1 MVIFTAGS
9 LCVPPYLAPDGK
21 DSQMKIYYTFNNGE
35 NSEVEVNEEIGAV
48 ILESRRK
55 EENMERNRRR
65 RCYSLDDVDFEG
77 DDFAD
82 ERTPE
87 SLFMEQLDNEHIKET
102 LDKLSETQ
110 RRRLLM
116 YAEGMSIE
124 DIARVEEVYHTSI
137 SRSIEAARKI
147 FLKNF

>member
-1 MVIFTAGS
+1 
-9 LCVPPYLAPDGK
+9 
-21 DSQMKIYYTFNNGE
+21 MKIKYTFDNGE

-65 RCYSLDDVDFEG
+65 RCYSLDDVDFAG
-77 DDFAD
+77 DAFAD
-82 ERTPE
+82 ARTPE

-102 LDKLSETQ
+102 LDKLSDLH

-116 YAEGMSIE
+116 LAQGLTIREIAKIEGVTVRAVFDSIE
-124 DIARVEEVYHTSI
+124 KAK
-137 SRSIEAARKI
+137 EAFKKI
-147 FLKNF
+147 Y

>member
-1 MVIFTAGS
+1 MTIN
-9 LCVPPYLAPDGK
+9 YH
-21 DSQMKIYYTFNNGE
+21 FNNGE
-35 NSEVEVNEEIGAV
+35 NSEVEVSEELGAV
-48 ILESRRK
+48 ILESRKK
-55 EENMERNRRR
+55 EDNMERNRRR
-65 RCYSLDDVDFEG
+65 CYSLNCMDFEG
-77 DDFAD
+77 EEFAD

-87 SLFMEQLDNEHIKET
+87 TLFFEQIDNEHILET

-116 YAEGMSIE
+116 YANGMSIE
-124 DIARVEEVYHTSI
+124 DIARVEGVYHTSI

>member
-1 MVIFTAGS
+1 
-9 LCVPPYLAPDGK
+9 
-21 DSQMKIYYTFNNGE
+21 MKIYYTFNNGE
-35 NSEVEVNEEIGAV
+35 NSEIEVNEEIGAV

-124 DIARVEEVYHTSI
+124 DIARVEGVYHTSI

>member
-1 MVIFTAGS
+1 MS
-9 LCVPPYLAPDGK
+9 HRSMPPDGK
-21 DSQMKIYYTFNNGE
+21 DSRMKINYTFNNGE

-77 DDFAD
+77 EDFAD
-82 ERTPE
+82 DRTPE
-87 SLFMEQLDNEHIKET
+87 SLLIEQIDNEHIKET

-116 YAEGMSIE
+116 LASGMSIS
-124 DIARVEEVYHTSI
+124 DIARQENRDFRTVYDSL
-137 SRSIEAARKI
+137 EAAKRK
-147 FLKNF
+147 FQKNF

>member
-1 MVIFTAGS
+1 
-9 LCVPPYLAPDGK
+9 
-21 DSQMKIYYTFNNGE
+21 MKIKYTFDNGE

-65 RCYSLDDVDFEG
+65 RCYSLDDIDFEG

-82 ERTPE
+82 DRTPE

-102 LDKLSETQ
+102 LDKLSDLH

-116 YAEGMSIE
+116 LAQGLTIREIAKIEGVTVRAVFDSIE
-124 DIARVEEVYHTSI
+124 KAK
-137 SRSIEAARKI
+137 EAFKKI
-147 FLKNF
+147 Y

>member
-1 MVIFTAGS
+1 
-9 LCVPPYLAPDGK
+9 
-21 DSQMKIYYTFNNGE
+21 MKIKYTFDNGE

-65 RCYSLDDVDFEG
+65 RCYSLDDIDFEG

-82 ERTPE
+82 DRTPE

-102 LDKLSETQ
+102 LDKLSDLH

-116 YAEGMSIE
+116 LAQGLTIREIAKIEGVTVRAVFDSIE
-124 DIARVEEVYHTSI
+124 KAK
-137 SRSIEAARKI
+137 EAFKKI
-147 FLKNF
+147 HGQSKDTDNRLRDRDG

>member
-1 MVIFTAGS
+1 
-9 LCVPPYLAPDGK
+9 
-21 DSQMKIYYTFNNGE
+21 MKINYTFNNGE

-77 DDFAD
+77 EDFAD
-82 ERTPE
+82 DRTPE
-87 SLFMEQLDNEHIKET
+87 SLLIEQIDNEHIKET

-116 YAEGMSIE
+116 LASGMSIS
-124 DIARVEEVYHTSI
+124 DIARQENRNFRTVYDSL
-137 SRSIEAARKI
+137 EAAKKK
-147 FLKNF
+147 FQKNF

>member
-1 MVIFTAGS
+1 
-9 LCVPPYLAPDGK
+9 
-21 DSQMKIYYTFNNGE
+21 MKINYTFNNGE

-77 DDFAD
+77 EDLADD
-82 ERTPE
+82 RTPE
-87 SLFMEQLDNEHIKET
+87 SLLIEQIDNEHIKET

-116 YAEGMSIE
+116 LASGMSIS
-124 DIARVEEVYHTSI
+124 DIARQENRDFRTVYDSL
-137 SRSIEAARKI
+137 EAAKRK
-147 FLKNF
+147 FQKNF

>member
-1 MVIFTAGS
+1 MPFPSRG
-9 LCVPPYLAPDGK
+9 GK
-21 DSQMKIYYTFNNGE
+21 DSQIKINYTFNNGE

-77 DDFAD
+77 EDFAD
-82 ERTPE
+82 DRTPE
-87 SLFMEQLDNEHIKET
+87 SLLIEQIDNEHIKET

-116 YAEGMSIE
+116 LASGMSIS
-124 DIARVEEVYHTSI
+124 DIARQENRDFRTVYDSL
-137 SRSIEAARKI
+137 EAAKRK
-147 FLKNF
+147 FQKNF

>member
-1 MVIFTAGS
+1 
-9 LCVPPYLAPDGK
+9 
-21 DSQMKIYYTFNNGE
+21 MKINYTFNNGE

-77 DDFAD
+77 EDFAD
-82 ERTPE
+82 DRTPE
-87 SLFMEQLDNEHIKET
+87 SLLIEQIDNEHIKET
-102 LDKLSETQ
+102 LDKLTETQ

-116 YAEGMSIE
+116 LASGMSIS
-124 DIARVEEVYHTSI
+124 DIARQENRDFRTVYDSL
-137 SRSIEAARKI
+137 EAAKRK
-147 FLKNF
+147 FQKNF

>member
-1 MVIFTAGS
+1 
-9 LCVPPYLAPDGK
+9 
-21 DSQMKIYYTFNNGE
+21 MKIKYTFDNGE

-82 ERTPE
+82 DRTPE

-102 LDKLSETQ
+102 LDKLSDLH

-116 YAEGMSIE
+116 LAQGLTIREIAKIEGVTVRAVFDSIE
-124 DIARVEEVYHTSI
+124 KAK
-137 SRSIEAARKI
+137 EAFKKI
-147 FLKNF
+147 Y

>member
-1 MVIFTAGS
+1 
-9 LCVPPYLAPDGK
+9 
-21 DSQMKIYYTFNNGE
+21 MKIKYTFDNGE

>member
-1 MVIFTAGS
+1 
-9 LCVPPYLAPDGK
+9 
-21 DSQMKIYYTFNNGE
+21 MKINYTFNNGE

-65 RCYSLDDVDFEG
+65 RCYSLDDIDFEG

-82 ERTPE
+82 DRTPE

-124 DIARVEEVYHTSI
+124 DIARVEGVYHTSI

>member
-1 MVIFTAGS
+1 MTIN
-9 LCVPPYLAPDGK
+9 YH
-21 DSQMKIYYTFNNGE
+21 FNNGE

-65 RCYSLDDVDFEG
+65 RCYSLDDIDFEG

-82 ERTPE
+82 DRTPE

-102 LDKLSETQ
+102 LDKLSDLH

-116 YAEGMSIE
+116 LAQGLTIREIAKIEGVTVRAVFDSIE
-124 DIARVEEVYHTSI
+124 KAK
-137 SRSIEAARKI
+137 EAFKKI
-147 FLKNF
+147 Y

>member
-1 MVIFTAGS
+1 
-9 LCVPPYLAPDGK
+9 
-21 DSQMKIYYTFNNGE
+21 MKINYTFNNGD

-77 DDFAD
+77 EDFAD
-82 ERTPE
+82 DRTPE
-87 SLFMEQLDNEHIKET
+87 SLLIEQIDNEHIKET

-116 YAEGMSIE
+116 LASGMSIS
-124 DIARVEEVYHTSI
+124 DIARQENRDFRTV
-137 SRSIEAARKI
+137 
-147 FLKNF
+147 

>member
-1 MVIFTAGS
+1 
-9 LCVPPYLAPDGK
+9 
-21 DSQMKIYYTFNNGE
+21 MKIKYTFDNGE

-124 DIARVEEVYHTSI
+124 EIARVEGVYHTSI

>member
-1 MVIFTAGS
+1 
-9 LCVPPYLAPDGK
+9 
-21 DSQMKIYYTFNNGE
+21 MKIKYTFDNGE

-82 ERTPE
+82 DRTPE

-102 LDKLSETQ
+102 LDKLSDLH

-116 YAEGMSIE
+116 LAQGLTIREIAKIEGVTVRAVFNSIE
-124 DIARVEEVYHTSI
+124 KAK
-137 SRSIEAARKI
+137 EAFKKI
-147 FLKNF
+147 Y

>member
-1 MVIFTAGS
+1 
-9 LCVPPYLAPDGK
+9 
-21 DSQMKIYYTFNNGE
+21 MKINYTFNNGE
-35 NSEVEVNEEIGAV
+35 NSEVEVNEKIGAV

-77 DDFAD
+77 EDFAD
-82 ERTPE
+82 DRTPE
-87 SLFMEQLDNEHIKET
+87 SLLVEQINNEHIKET

-116 YAEGMSIE
+116 YANGRSMR
-124 DIARVEEVYHTSI
+124 DIARIEGVSHPAI
-137 SRSIEAARKI
+137 IKSIEAAKKI
-147 FLKNF
+147 FLENF

>member
-1 MVIFTAGS
+1 
-9 LCVPPYLAPDGK
+9 
-21 DSQMKIYYTFNNGE
+21 MKINYTFNNGE

-77 DDFAD
+77 EDFAD
-82 ERTPE
+82 DRTPE
-87 SLFMEQLDNEHIKET
+87 SLLIEQIDNEHIKET

-116 YAEGMSIE
+116 LASGMSLH
-124 DIARVEEVYHTSI
+124 DIAKAERIDYRTVYDSI
-137 SRSIEAARKI
+137 KQARIK
-147 FLKNF
+147 FQKNF

>member
-1 MVIFTAGS
+1 
-9 LCVPPYLAPDGK
+9 
-21 DSQMKIYYTFNNGE
+21 MKIKYTFDNGE

-82 ERTPE
+82 DRTPE

-102 LDKLSETQ
+102 LDKLSDLH

-116 YAEGMSIE
+116 LAQGLTIRE
-124 DIARVEEVYHTSI
+124 IA
-137 SRSIEAARKI
+137 KI
-147 FLKNF
+147 RLDKRL